1 MSQLQASLVEQ
12 SEGELHRARSELRE
26 SEIRFRDVI
35 EANADAIVVVDHEGI
50 VRFANG
56 AATTL
61 FGRSVA
67 ELIGAPFGFPVVA
80 DETTEID
87 VVAPS
92 GSRTAEMR
100 IVASHW
106 EGRPAHI
113 ASLRDITERKV
124 AEQNARR
131 LIREQ
136 DARNAAEE
144 HARRLRFLLDSTT
157 QLASSLDF
165 DATLDVLAKLCVAEL
180 ADWALV
186 YCVGHDGRPRRLVVR
201 HRDAAKTSLAGEVR
215 EMLGC
220 ERKRPHP
227 VLERFTGRRSR
238 LIERVDDK
246 LLQSIA
252 RDAEELRLARALGIQ
267 SLLLVPMIARNHLLG
282 TVVLISSTRDHGFD
296 DADLALAEDIAARA
310 ALAIDNARLYG
321 EEQRATKT
329 KIDLLAVVSHDLRT
343 PLTAIIGYADLMA
356 MGIPDK
362 LPDGSQQHLD
372 RIRTSAR
379 HLLYLM
385 NELLAFARLDA
396 GHEELH
402 LEEVDVRDVVS
413 EVATLMEPLAD
424 ERRLGFSVESPSSPL
439 RIRTD
444 PDKLRQVLLNVVGNA
459 VKYTPKGEV
468 RVRLTSASSRAIV
481 RVSDTGI
488 GIQHE
493 HIQRI
498 FDPFW
503 QADPTQRSRNGG
515 TGLGLSIVRR
525 LIDLLGGQARV
536 ESDVGRGTTFTV
548 SLPDRSREIH
558 SAHDTQ
564 HAATD

>member
-35 EANADAIVVVDHEGI
+35 EANADAIVVVDGEGI

-56 AATTL
+56 AATKL
-61 FGRSVA
+61 FARDVGQ
-67 ELIGAPFGFPVVA
+67 LIGAPFGFPVVA

-87 VVAPS
+87 VVTPS

-100 IVASHW
+100 IVTSHW

-136 DARNAAEE
+136 EARSAAEE
-144 HARRLRFLLDSTT
+144 HVRRLRFLLDSTT
-157 QLASSLDF
+157 KLASSLDF

-201 HRDAAKTSLAGEVR
+201 HRDESKASLAGEVR
-215 EMLGC
+215 DVLGG

-238 LIERVDDK
+238 LIERVGDEI
-246 LLQSIA
+246 LQSIA
-252 RDAEELRLARALGIQ
+252 RDAGELRLAHALGIE
-267 SLLLVPMIARNHLLG
+267 SLLLVPMIARERLLG
-282 TVVLISSTRDHGFD
+282 TVVLISSTRDHGFN

-402 LEEVDVRDVVS
+402 LENVDVRDVVS

-468 RVRLTSASSRAIV
+468 RVRLTGAPSRAIV

-536 ESDVGRGTTFTV
+536 ESDVGRGTTFIV

-558 SAHDTQ
+558 PAHDTR

>member
-1 MSQLQASLVEQ
+1 MSQLQAGLVEQ

-56 AATTL
+56 AATKL
-61 FGRSVA
+61 FGRSVDD
-67 ELIGAPFGFPVVA
+67 LIGAPFGFPVVA

-100 IVASHW
+100 IVSSHW
-106 EGRPAHI
+106 EGRPAYI

-165 DATLDVLAKLCVAEL
+165 DATLGVLAKLCVAEL

-201 HRDAAKTSLAGEVR
+201 HRDAANASLADELREV
-215 EMLGC
+215 LGG

-238 LIERVDDK
+238 LIERVDDA

-252 RDAEELRLARALGIQ
+252 RDAGELRLARALGIQ
-267 SLLLVPMIARNHLLG
+267 SLLLVPMIARDHLLG
-282 TVVLISSTRDHGFD
+282 TVVLIASTRDHGFD
-296 DADLALAEDIAARA
+296 DADLALAEDMAARA

-402 LEEVDVRDVVS
+402 LDDVDVREVVS
-413 EVATLMEPLAD
+413 EVATLMEPLFG
-424 ERRLGFSVESPSSPL
+424 ERSLGFSVESPPSPL

-444 PDKLRQVLLNVVGNA
+444 PDKLRQVLLNIVGNA

-468 RVRLTSASSRAIV
+468 RVHLTGAPSRAIV
-481 RVSDTGI
+481 RVSDTGV

-525 LIDLLGGQARV
+525 LIDMLGAQATV
-536 ESDVGRGTTFTV
+536 DSDVGRGTTFTV
-548 SLPDRSREIH
+548 SLPDRPREIP
-558 SAHDTQ
+558 ARDTQ
-564 HAATD
+564 RAATD